1 MGTDQKIFY
10 TIKMKPDGISHWES
24 NLGCALEEVLK
35 PDIWVIDRKVN
46 SIGLRL
52 TELGVIDFDHM
63 FGSLSDFKTL
73 SILPKILLDR
83 EMLTFEKN
91 IKGVKKFLG
100 VVLKSFDP
108 TRDTNLMEH
117 IYWVIR
123 VRFEAL
129 TLILVDVIANQETS
143 IRELAK
149 KANAFT
155 ESNVNIYELA
165 YRDLLNR
172 SPKEIRDIHIRL
184 NPTFAR
190 ILNEDAV
197 VTRTTTMN

>member
-10 TIKMKPDGISHWES
+10 TIKMKPDGISYWES

-108 TRDTNLMEH
+108 TRDSNLMEH

-197 VTRTTTMN
+197 VARTTTMN

>member
-1 MGTDQKIFY
+1 MGTNQKIFY

-172 SPKEIRDIHIRL
+172 SPKEIRDIHVRL

-197 VTRTTTMN
+197 VARTTTMN

>member
-1 MGTDQKIFY
+1 
-10 TIKMKPDGISHWES
+10 
-24 NLGCALEEVLK
+24 
-35 PDIWVIDRKVN
+35 
-46 SIGLRL
+46 
-52 TELGVIDFDHM
+52 
-63 FGSLSDFKTL
+63 
-73 SILPKILLDR
+73 
-83 EMLTFEKN
+83 MLTFEKN

-108 TRDTNLMEH
+108 TRDSNLMEH

-172 SPKEIRDIHIRL
+172 SPKGLECTYSFKPYLCSD
-184 NPTFAR
+184 FK
-190 ILNEDAV
+190 
-197 VTRTTTMN
+197 

>member
-10 TIKMKPDGISHWES
+10 MIKMKPDGISHWES

-108 TRDTNLMEH
+108 TRDSNLMEH

-197 VTRTTTMN
+197 VARTTTMN